1 MQRRV
6 WCGAQPLYGR
16 RGRAARGGD
25 RSLYLGNQREWG
37 REEKTTHRSHHL
49 VRQEPDSIRAE
60 GDDQRTLI
68 LNLNFVFLGPLE
80 PRTAGASPRG
90 GAGCPLTSDGGNL
103 QRCKT

>member
-1 MQRRV
+1 MGG
-6 WCGAQPLYGR
+6 GAGQHGVATGPCTWGI
-16 RGRAARGGD
+16 
-25 RSLYLGNQREWG
+25 REWG

-80 PRTAGASPRG
+80 PRAAGASPRG